1 MRVNV
6 ATTFGSHDKR
16 YSTDRRFNKQLSIK
30 HFILGGK
37 RRKLRRATDKQG
49 IKFVDA
55 YDPALM
61 GFIIL
66 LLILSILDGFMTLH
80 LLNHGARE
88 INPIMSSCLES
99 GPWFFLSS
107 KFLLTCFGAMCLLV
121 VSNSYV
127 FGNRLH
133 VRDIFPAMLVL
144 YLMMIVWDS
153 FLYIIV

>member
-1 MRVNV
+1 
-6 ATTFGSHDKR
+6 
-16 YSTDRRFNKQLSIK
+16 
-30 HFILGGK
+30 
-37 RRKLRRATDKQG
+37 
-49 IKFVDA
+49 
-55 YDPALM
+55 M

-66 LLILSILDGFMTLH
+66 LLILSIIDGFMTLH